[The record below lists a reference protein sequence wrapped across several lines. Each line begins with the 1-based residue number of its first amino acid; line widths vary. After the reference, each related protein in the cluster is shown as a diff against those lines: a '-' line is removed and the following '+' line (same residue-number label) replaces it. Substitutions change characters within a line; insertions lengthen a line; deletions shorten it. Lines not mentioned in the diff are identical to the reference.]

1 MKAPQF
7 FIVGAPK
14 CGTTAFDVYL
24 NEHPKITMLPKELHA
39 WGEDLIFR
47 EEKFSKEK
55 YLQLID
61 KNWNSST
68 VLGEGAVWH
77 LASKSAAVE
86 LKHFSPKAK
95 ILIFLRNPIEACYS
109 LYANMFYNGNEPA
122 LTFEDALS
130 NQKLRETQ
138 FPEFYNCPTIAFQYQ
153 SMYLYYEQVK
163 RYFDVFGKEN
173 VKVVVFEEFLKNKQ
187 ATYNEVLLF
196 LGVEPH
202 ILDFIPIN
210 QNKEIRFVGLRK
222 FILQP
227 QYLVKGF
234 FKLLIPYKPWRENIK
249 QLLWTI
255 NSKEV
260 RRPKMKEETQRML
273 QEFYQE
279 DIFKLEQLLQKPL
292 KDLWK

>member
-1 MKAPQF
+1 
-7 FIVGAPK
+7 
-14 CGTTAFDVYL
+14 
-24 NEHPKITMLPKELHA
+24 
-39 WGEDLIFR
+39 
-47 EEKFSKEK
+47 
-55 YLQLID
+55 
-61 KNWNSST
+61 
-68 VLGEGAVWH
+68 
-77 LASKSAAVE
+77 
-86 LKHFSPKAK
+86 
-95 ILIFLRNPIEACYS
+95 
-109 LYANMFYNGNEPA
+109 
-122 LTFEDALS
+122 
-130 NQKLRETQ
+130 
-138 FPEFYNCPTIAFQYQ
+138 
-153 SMYLYYEQVK
+153 VK

-227 QYLVKGF
+227 QYFVKGF